1 MKKRLVAT
9 AVGAWGAALLLFV
22 AGAGFTLRQVIVA
35 GMAVSIC
42 IFGAD
47 AWKEAFSRGPFH
59 RFQFRIELDRM
70 GQAFLDAGI
79 YTPRDLPSM
88 DDIRNSMTGKG
99 RIVFTWLESGLVY
112 LNTHNGFD
120 SEPKFSIYLQTFRN
134 GIEVSNRRGDELE
147 MRKTATGYELVLIAS
162 ETIGARPRPYQ
173 YPGTVLFHLPHS
185 LFSALQGRDSYYR
198 RFERA
203 RAIMEGVPG
212 IKFREIEE
220 VQDGWDFEN
229 EYGTFRWWPL

>member
-9 AVGAWGAALLLFV
+9 AVGAWGVALLLATF
-22 AGAGFTLRQVIVA
+22 GAGFTLRHTVVSGIAVA
-35 GMAVSIC
+35 AWV
-42 IFGAD
+42 FGIEK
-47 AWKEAFSRGPFH
+47 WEEAFLRGPFH
-59 RFQFRIELDRM
+59 RCQFRIELDHL

-79 YTPRDLPSM
+79 YTSSYLPSM
-88 DDIRNSMTGKG
+88 DDIRSSMIGKG
-99 RIVFTWLESGLVY
+99 RIIFTWLESGLVY
-112 LNTHNGFD
+112 LNSHNGFD
-120 SEPKFSIYLQTFRN
+120 SDLEFHIHLRTFRN
-134 GIEVSNRRGDELE
+134 GEEISNRRGDELE
-147 MRKTATGYELVLIAS
+147 MRKAATGYELVLIAS
-162 ETIGARPRPYQ
+162 EAIDVRPRPFQ

-185 LFSALQGRDSYYR
+185 LFSALQGRDPYYR

-229 EYGTFRWWPL
+229 KYGSFRWWPL